1 MSVTP
6 KPLTAE
12 ELSGLSRK
20 ADAPGVLRLSVHLAV
35 LGVTGTLILTASS
48 SLLTAI
54 ALLAHGVVMTFL
66 FAPLHESVHRSAFR
80 SRWLNRL
87 AGWLGGAVLILPP
100 RYFGHFHIAHH
111 RHTQD
116 PDRDPELLTPK
127 PRAWVGYLWILTG
140 IEYWYRAISGL
151 ASRAIGKV
159 PMDFVPARQRARV
172 VLESRLF
179 LGGYLLAVATSIV
192 LRVDW
197 LLWLWVVPALLG
209 QPFLRAYLLAE
220 HWGCPAIRDMWRN
233 TRSTVSNPLVRFF
246 AWNMPYHAEH
256 HAHASVPFHALP
268 ALSRRMAAVRRVVSP
283 GYVGFHAR
291 QVPDLIRRADGL

>member
-1 MSVTP
+1 MSVAP

-12 ELSGLSRK
+12 ELSGFSRK
-20 ADAPGVLRLSVHLAV
+20 ADAPGLLRLSAHLAV
-35 LGVTGTLILTASS
+35 LGVTGTIILTASS
-48 SLLTAI
+48 SLLTGL
-54 ALLAHGVVMTFL
+54 ALLVHGVVMTFL

-80 SRWLNRL
+80 SRWLNRM

-127 PRAWVGYLWILTG
+127 PRGWVGYLWILTG

-151 ASRAIGKV
+151 ASRAMGKV

-172 VLESRLF
+172 VLESRIF
-179 LGGYLLAVATSIV
+179 LGGYLLAVAVSFA
-192 LRVDW
+192 LRADW
-197 LLWLWVVPALLG
+197 LLWLWVAPALVG

-233 TRSTVSNPLVRFF
+233 TRSTVSNPIVRFF

-268 ALSRRMAAVRRVVSP
+268 ALSRRMAAARRVVSP
-283 GYVGFHAR
+283 GYVGFHGR
-291 QVPDLIRRADGL
+291 EVPDLIRRSDGF